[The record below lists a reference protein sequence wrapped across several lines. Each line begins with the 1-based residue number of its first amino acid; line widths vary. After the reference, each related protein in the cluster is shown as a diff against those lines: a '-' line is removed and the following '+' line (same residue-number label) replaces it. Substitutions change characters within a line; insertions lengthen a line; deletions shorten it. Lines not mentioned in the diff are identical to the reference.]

1 VVLEVI
7 FYESHCEGYGFHVL
21 EEDFGIDK
29 VKVDVLILQIKIVKR
44 IFKSSLNSK
53 IGFIV
58 REVEHVVN
66 KYDVSNGKA
75 EHVTGWKLLIGYS

>member
-1 VVLEVI
+1 
-7 FYESHCEGYGFHVL
+7 VL

>member
-1 VVLEVI
+1 M
-7 FYESHCEGYGFHVL
+7 L
-21 EEDFGIDK
+21 EEDFRIDK
-29 VKVDVLILQIKIVKR
+29 DKVDVLILQIKIVKR

-66 KYDVSNGKA
+66 IYDVSNRKA
-75 EHVTGWKLLIGYS
+75 EHVTG

>member
-1 VVLEVI
+1 
-7 FYESHCEGYGFHVL
+7 VL

-44 IFKSSLNSK
+44 IFKSYLNSK

-58 REVEHVVN
+58 REVEHIVN
-66 KYDVSNGKA
+66 RYDVSNGKA
-75 EHVTGWKLLIGYS
+75 EHVIGWKRLIGYP

>member
-29 VKVDVLILQIKIVKR
+29 DKVDVLILQIKIVKR
-44 IFKSSLNSK
+44 IFKSYLNSK

-58 REVEHVVN
+58 REVEHIVN
-66 KYDVSNGKA
+66 RYDVSNGKA
-75 EHVTGWKLLIGYS
+75 EHVTGWKRLIGYP